1 VEDGLARCR
10 QCTAPQI
17 RVVTEASN
25 KLAPPSETAAYSF
38 VAAPALPGAIHWS
51 RAFPAVVWGALLAA
65 VSMIAPLGMLGL
77 GLLMGGALAVAS
89 YRRRVPGAMTRGM
102 GAKLGALAGALGFAV
117 YIVLIAAQVATF
129 RMGGQIRQALLDAVD
144 KAAARSADPQAAAA
158 AAQLKSPEGLAFM
171 MGAFLVIMLLLF
183 LIGASLG
190 GALGVSLLRKRR

>member
-1 VEDGLARCR
+1 
-10 QCTAPQI
+10 
-17 RVVTEASN
+17 
-25 KLAPPSETAAYSF
+25 
-38 VAAPALPGAIHWS
+38 
-51 RAFPAVVWGALLAA
+51 
-65 VSMIAPLGMLGL
+65 
-77 GLLMGGALAVAS
+77 
-89 YRRRVPGAMTRGM
+89 MTRGM

-183 LIGASLG
+183 LVGASVG
-190 GALGVSLLRKRR
+190 GAMGVSLLRKRR